1 MVIKAQFAAMSMGF
15 SCLFVGAVAEGQTP
29 ALPSS
34 KTGGQVSSDGAT
46 RTQGS
51 RRLKIPELWQT
62 VEKATNQSLSQR
74 RKFAANLHEL
84 LSKTPSDKNIEQSNI
99 YAALSVLHASDTLL
113 MHSSLSFLAAAV
125 KIWPGFV
132 STKESLYVWNQLLEY
147 MRRKQIVN
155 EHLLSRAAAILA
167 PGLVATSE
175 VNEFP
180 YYMGWSYFR
189 EAKYGDA
196 LGILER
202 VPLGSPHY
210 RRAKFLE
217 ATSQVLQGRIADARE
232 NFQIVVSLEPTQAED
247 DYGIPRRS
255 IQRIRDLSVINIARI
270 LYEQSQFKESLAY
283 YRSADQDSYF
293 FYEAISEQGWSFF
306 MAGYPARALGA
317 AYAATSP
324 FFSDRFNPDVYFLIS
339 TLYFWMCHYDY
350 SKQAL
355 TAFIAHSRAEGDSLR
370 QSIASIQKLPAARK
384 RERLIGILD
393 ALDKGL
399 SAKNFGIGERTMSF
413 LASQEGLMD
422 SYQGYLALR
431 ARRLRV
437 QELNL
442 EKVMHGRVQTA
453 IEEFEEELAS
463 QVALQAEDALI
474 GLREDYENALSQS
487 RLLWLELLTAQ
498 KDKILGQERTVQG
511 NQFVGDEKSFLDA
524 LGRSNEKSWFQDKNE
539 FWYDELNSY
548 VFNIQSQCVDDAP
561 AGTPR

>member
-1 MVIKAQFAAMSMGF
+1 MVTKAQVAAMSLGF
-15 SCLFVGAVAEGQTP
+15 MFLSASTIARGQNPGA
-29 ALPSS
+29 PSPKAGS
-34 KTGGQVSSDGAT
+34 QVSGDGT
-46 RTQGS
+46 SRTQGS

-74 RKFAANLHEL
+74 RKFAATLHEL

-132 STKESLYVWNQLLEY
+132 ATQESLYVWNHLLEY

-255 IQRIRDLSVINIARI
+255 IQRIRDLSVVNIARI

-293 FYEAISEQGWSFF
+293 FYESISEQGWSFF

-355 TAFIAHSRAEGDSLR
+355 TAFITHSRAEGDSLR

-437 QELNL
+437 QELDL

-463 QVALQAEDALI
+463 QVALQAEDALV

-487 RLLWLELLTAQ
+487 RLLWLEILTAQ
-498 KDKILGQERTVQG
+498 KDKILGQDRTVQG
-511 NQFVGDEKSFLDA
+511 NQFFGDEKSFLDA
-524 LGRSNEKSWFQDKNE
+524 LARSSEKSWIQDKNE

-548 VFNIQSQCVDDAP
+548 VFDIQSQCVDDAA
-561 AGTPR
+561 AGTTR

>member
-1 MVIKAQFAAMSMGF
+1 
-15 SCLFVGAVAEGQTP
+15 
-29 ALPSS
+29 
-34 KTGGQVSSDGAT
+34 
-46 RTQGS
+46 
-51 RRLKIPELWQT
+51 
-62 VEKATNQSLSQR
+62 
-74 RKFAANLHEL
+74 
-84 LSKTPSDKNIEQSNI
+84 
-99 YAALSVLHASDTLL
+99 
-113 MHSSLSFLAAAV
+113 
-125 KIWPGFV
+125 
-132 STKESLYVWNQLLEY
+132 
-147 MRRKQIVN
+147 
-155 EHLLSRAAAILA
+155 LLSRAAAILA

-232 NFQIVVSLEPTQAED
+232 NFQIVVSLDPTQAED

-293 FYEAISEQGWSFF
+293 FYESISEQGWSFF

-339 TLYFWMCHYDY
+339 TLYFWLCHYDY

-355 TAFIAHSRAEGDSLR
+355 TAFISHSRAEGDSLR

-384 RERLIGILD
+384 RERLIGILE

-437 QELNL
+437 QELDL
-442 EKVMHGRVQTA
+442 EKAMHGRVQTA

-487 RLLWLELLTAQ
+487 RLLWLEILTAQ
-498 KDKILGQERTVQG
+498 KDKILGQDRTVQG
-511 NQFVGDEKSFLDA
+511 NQFFGDEKSFLDA
-524 LGRSNEKSWFQDKNE
+524 LARSSEKSWYQDKNE

-548 VFNIQSQCVDDAP
+548 VFNIQSQCVDDAA

>member
-1 MVIKAQFAAMSMGF
+1 MVTKAQVAAMSLGF
-15 SCLFVGAVAEGQTP
+15 MFLSASTIARGQNPGA
-29 ALPSS
+29 PSPKAGS
-34 KTGGQVSSDGAT
+34 QVSGDGTT

-62 VEKATNQSLSQR
+62 VEKATNHSLSQR
-74 RKFAANLHEL
+74 RKFAATLHEL

-132 STKESLYVWNQLLEY
+132 STKESLYVWNHLLEY

-167 PGLVATSE
+167 PGLVATNE

-232 NFQIVVSLEPTQAED
+232 NLQIVVSLEPTQAED
-247 DYGIPRRS
+247 DFGIPRRS
-255 IQRIRDLSVINIARI
+255 IQRIRDLSVVNIARI
-270 LYEQSQFKESLAY
+270 LYEQSQFRESLAY

-293 FYEAISEQGWSFF
+293 FYESISEQGWSFF

-355 TAFIAHSRAEGDSLR
+355 TAFITHSRAEGDSLR
-370 QSIASIQKLPAARK
+370 QSISSIQKLPAARK

-399 SAKNFGIGERTMSF
+399 SAKNYGIGEKTMSF

-437 QELNL
+437 QELEL

-474 GLREDYENALSQS
+474 GLREDYENALSQA
-487 RLLWLELLTAQ
+487 RLLWLEILTAQ

-511 NQFVGDEKSFLDA
+511 NQFFGDEKSFLDA
-524 LGRSNEKSWFQDKNE
+524 LSRSNEKSWYQDKSE

-548 VFNIQSQCVDDAP
+548 VFNIQSQCVDDAA
-561 AGTPR
+561 AGTTR